1 MKYLKK
7 LSKKYNL
14 MNTYKKNSFKEL
26 KKDSKEIV
34 DYKDIDLLRKF
45 INDQGKILSRRST
58 GLNSKQQKKIT
69 KSIKRARLLALLPFL
84 KKD

>member
-1 MKYLKK
+1 
-7 LSKKYNL
+7 
-14 MNTYKKNSFKEL
+14 MNRHKTNNFKEL
-26 KKDSKEIV
+26 PKDII

-45 INDQGKILSRRST
+45 INDQGKILSSRST

-84 KKD
+84 KQD

>member
-1 MKYLKK
+1 MEIYNKK
-7 LSKKYNL
+7 SLRELSK
-14 MNTYKKNSFKEL
+14 ER
-26 KKDSKEIV
+26 I

-69 KSIKRARLLALLPFL
+69 KSIKRARALALLPFL

>member
-1 MKYLKK
+1 M
-7 LSKKYNL
+7 
-14 MNTYKKNSFKEL
+14 YKKNNFKEL
-26 KKDSKEIV
+26 TQNSKEIV

>member
-1 MKYLKK
+1 M
-7 LSKKYNL
+7 YNTS
-14 MNTYKKNSFKEL
+14 NFKEL
-26 KKDSKEIV
+26 PKDII

-84 KKD
+84 KRD

>member
-1 MKYLKK
+1 MIK
-7 LSKKYNL
+7 NI
-14 MNTYKKNSFKEL
+14 YKKHSFHDIP
-26 KKDSKEIV
+26 KDIV

-45 INDQGKILSRRST
+45 INDQGKIMSRRST

-69 KSIKRARLLALLPFL
+69 KSIKRARILSLLPFL

>member
-1 MKYLKK
+1 
-7 LSKKYNL
+7 
-14 MNTYKKNSFKEL
+14 MNTYKKNSCKEL